1 MRGSRLEPS
10 DGKIEACL
18 QTAMTSVHRAT
29 TVMGA
34 PATRGNLEG
43 KRAPAVHPREL
54 GIALV
59 GNVEPPATMPSVRRR
74 RALVGDHV
82 VVRVV
87 PRCASVA
94 VARDATMLSAKR
106 R

>member
-29 TVMGA
+29 TVMGV
-34 PATRGNLEG
+34 PAARGNLEG
-43 KRAPAVHPREL
+43 KRAPAVRPSAL

-59 GNVEPPATMPSVRRR
+59 GNVDRLATTPSVRRR
-74 RALVGDHV
+74 GALVEGHV
-82 VVRVV
+82 VVRAVWRGV
-87 PRCASVA
+87 SP
-94 VARDATMLSAKR
+94 VARGATMLSAKR

>member
-29 TVMGA
+29 TMMGV
-34 PATRGNLEG
+34 PAARGNLEG
-43 KRAPAVHPREL
+43 KRAPAVRPSAL
-54 GIALV
+54 SIALV
-59 GNVEPPATMPSVRRR
+59 GNVDRLATMPSARRR
-74 RALVGDHV
+74 GVLVGDLV
-82 VVRVV
+82 VVRAV
-87 PRCASVA
+87 RRGASP
-94 VARDATMLSAKR
+94 VARGATMLSAKR